1 MTNPKLCIK
10 IGGRAL
16 EEHSVALELSREIA
30 ALSERY
36 RCVVVHGG
44 GARVSKVSEHFGL
57 APKFV
62 DGVRLTSVEEM
73 DVVDMV
79 LRGSVN
85 ASLVRMI
92 GARAVGLAGCDGA
105 LFTGLRIAADSH
117 TGRISEAN
125 PALLDLL
132 TKSGYVPIVSSVS
145 VDPERA
151 ALNINADE
159 AALAIA
165 VAFHSEYL
173 VFISD
178 IDGVMREGKIIPTMT
193 RESIESA
200 IEEGVITGGM
210 IPKVRS
216 SVSALE
222 RGIGSIA
229 IGSFERFGDIENL
242 IAGRRGSSIQKE
254 QSS

>member
-1 MTNPKLCIK
+1 MNRKLCIK

-16 EEHSVALELSREIA
+16 EEPSIALELAREVV

-36 RCVVVHGG
+36 RSVVVHGG
-44 GARVSKVSEHFGL
+44 GAEVSRVSKHFGL
-57 APKFV
+57 APQFN
-62 DGVRLTSVEEM
+62 DGVRLTSAAEM

-85 ASLVRMI
+85 ASLVRI
-92 GARAVGLAGCDGA
+92 VGTRAVGLGGCDGG
-105 LFTGLRIAADSH
+105 LFTGVRIAEDSH
-117 TGRISEAN
+117 TGRITDTN
-125 PALLDLL
+125 PALLELITDQ
-132 TKSGYVPIVSSVS
+132 GFVPIISSVS
-145 VDPERA
+145 VDADRV

-159 AALAIA
+159 AALAVA
-165 VAFHSEYL
+165 VAFRADHL

-178 IDGVMREGKIIPTMT
+178 IEGVMQDGKTISVLTP
-193 RESIESA
+193 RSVESA
-200 IEEGVITGGM
+200 IEGDVITGGM

-222 RGIGSIA
+222 KGVGSIA
-229 IGSFERFGDIENL
+229 IGSFEQFGDIENL

-254 QSS
+254 QLI